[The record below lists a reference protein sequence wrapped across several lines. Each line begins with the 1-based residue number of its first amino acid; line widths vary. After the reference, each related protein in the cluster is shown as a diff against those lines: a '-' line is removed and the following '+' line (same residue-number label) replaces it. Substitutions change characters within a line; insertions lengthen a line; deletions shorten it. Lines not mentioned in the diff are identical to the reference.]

1 MDKITH
7 EVRLANWAD
16 IIKRCQ
22 ERPEGQSA
30 KQWIADNGINEKTY
44 YYWQRRVRMELFE
57 KAVSLPA
64 VASNQND
71 ITFAEV
77 PAKSLNEACR
87 YPASYTVPDAVIKTN
102 SVQIEINN
110 SIAPSLLKK
119 ILEVVTNAG

>member
-77 PAKSLNEACR
+77 PTKALNEACS

-110 SIAPSLLKK
+110 SIAPSHWCLSL
-119 ILEVVTNAG
+119 

>member
-57 KAVSLPA
+57 KAVSFM
-64 VASNQND
+64 N
-71 ITFAEV
+71 FAMI
-77 PAKSLNEACR
+77 
-87 YPASYTVPDAVIKTN
+87 YTNNSQSAIKTRK
-102 SVQIEINN
+102 
-110 SIAPSLLKK
+110 IAALSHFF
-119 ILEVVTNAG
+119 N

>member
-77 PAKSLNEACR
+77 PAKALNEASS